1 MFIIRKIW
9 YVITLPL
16 LLITLI
22 TSPVASSTDSAEL
35 VSENSFVF
43 EKALL
48 MGQGITTDGEYYY
61 TSGAIAAL
69 DLTAL
74 AKFTFDD
81 MEIVKSRINPLP
93 KECSK
98 RGDDHIGGISYY
110 NGKLYAAVEDSDE
123 YIYPCIVVFDC
134 DTLKA
139 TGEVYNL
146 PAEIYDDGVPWCAV
160 DTETGYLYASKWTE
174 AKTIYVYDINDAMK
188 LVKEIPLTG
197 LGVIDRIQGGEFD
210 NGTLYLSNDVENN
223 GNIKNVLSVDVNSGE
238 VKIFAQRD
246 VGGENIEAEGMTFG
260 VNKDG
265 AVLHVLDYNKVIG
278 IFVRHYNVDFGEN
291 LNEV

>member
-9 YVITLPL
+9 SVITLPL
-16 LLITLI
+16 LLITIL
-22 TSPVASSTDSAEL
+22 TSPAASSTETAAL
-35 VSENSFVF
+35 ISENTFVF

-81 MEIVKSRINPLP
+81 MEIVKSRVNPLP

-110 NGKLYAAVEDSDE
+110 NGKIYAAVEDSDE

-160 DTETGYLYASKWTE
+160 DSETGYLYASKWTE
-174 AKTIYVYDINDAMK
+174 AKTIYAYDINNSMK

-197 LGVIDRIQGGEFD
+197 LGVIDRIQGGEFY
-210 NGTLYLSNDVENN
+210 NGTLYLSNDIENN
-223 GNIKNVLSVDVNSGE
+223 RNIKNILSVDINTGE
-238 VKIFAQRD
+238 VELFAQRD
-246 VGGENIEAEGMTFG
+246 VGGDNVEAEGITFG
-260 VNKDG
+260 KNNDG
-265 AVLHVLDYNKVIG
+265 AVMHVLDYNKVIG
-278 IFVRHYNVDFGEN
+278 IFVRHYDVEF
-291 LNEV
+291 